1 MPSPAAFLVE
11 AESRDAALKEGIA
24 AFYDASSGVWEEVW
38 GEHMHHGYYGPDGSA
53 RKDHRQAQVA
63 RRQPLVVGLHTTWGC
78 G

>member
-1 MPSPAAFLVE
+1 MVLTIARTTGKKH
-11 AESRDAALKEGIA
+11 AESSDAALKEGIA

-63 RRQPLVVGLHTTWGC
+63 RRQPLVVLFGEP
-78 G
+78 